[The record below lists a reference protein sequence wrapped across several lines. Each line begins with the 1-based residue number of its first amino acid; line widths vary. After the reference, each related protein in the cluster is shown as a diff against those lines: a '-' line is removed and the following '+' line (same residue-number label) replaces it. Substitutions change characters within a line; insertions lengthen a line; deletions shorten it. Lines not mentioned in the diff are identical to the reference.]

1 MEPEDVTSSPHSPP
15 HGDEDAY
22 SISYSTLSSRS
33 RSPTPSSLV
42 DITPPLP
49 LPHEVIRLI
58 QCAQC
63 SHPFR
68 TPLRL
73 PCGNTVCRSCLPPV
87 RPRTGVSYPA
97 SEERRQGFTCQWG
110 REFCGADHCLGDC
123 GVDVTLTRLVDI
135 FQAVLGSRLDAVGEN
150 AGINI
155 EWKRSSET
163 DAEVKNANIGTD
175 LLRGVY
181 DLVGS
186 GRLGYDASGVQYD
199 PPVQANLGQYDRSFE
214 ALRSA
219 VRNELDCQ
227 VCYSLILDP
236 LTTPCGHTFCRSCV
250 AMALSHSNLCP
261 VCRRKLNMTTSV
273 QSERINKRLS
283 DLIQLF
289 LPDAVASRR
298 ADLGSDIDAGTE
310 GKIPLFVTSLSF
322 PTMPMALHIF
332 EPRYRL
338 MIQRVM
344 ESRSRKFGMVM
355 PNRRGRLQQGLGRA
369 PFLRYGTVLVVDRY
383 ELLPDGRSLVI
394 ATGMS
399 RFRVVSWELVDGYH
413 VGKVQRVD
421 DVSISEEEAQESRE
435 TSAVLDVSASI
446 SNATERS
453 LESMSTQQLFQFA
466 LDFVL
471 KERRQGAPWLHPRV
485 LLAYGALPTDPAI
498 FPWWLATILPIWD
511 EEKYALLSSTTV
523 RQRLKV
529 TARWIKRLES
539 RPCPFSMS
547 VSVSFGPGGVITHFE
562 EPGLVAP
569 QGAET
574 YLSQTLVLG
583 LFLAILAT
591 QVAVNAVQ
599 AVRTRRR
606 ARVEGARAVQ
616 TAREQ
621 NGIPA
626 PAPAPAPA
634 PTPTTTTTEV
644 QDEVEGNDANPARDV
659 SSDGATR

>member
-15 HGDEDAY
+15 AGDEDAY

-33 RSPTPSSLV
+33 PTPLSPV
-42 DITPPLP
+42 DITPNLP

-58 QCAQC
+58 QCARC
-63 SHPFR
+63 SRPFR

-110 REFCGADHCLGDC
+110 REDCGADHCLGDC
-123 GVDVTLTRLVDI
+123 GVDVTLTRLADI
-135 FQAVLGSRLDAVGEN
+135 FQEVLGSGLDAVEDG
-150 AGINI
+150 AGTEIN
-155 EWKRSSET
+155 WKDSSEVE
-163 DAEVKNANIGTD
+163 AEVKSANIGTD
-175 LLRGVY
+175 LVRGVY
-181 DLVGS
+181 DLVAS
-186 GRLGYDASGVQYD
+186 GRLGYDASVVRYD
-199 PPVQANLGQYDRSFE
+199 PPVQANRGQYDRACE
-214 ALRSA
+214 TLKGA

-250 AMALSHSNLCP
+250 TMALSHSNLCP
-261 VCRRKLNMTTSV
+261 FCRRKLNMTTSV

-298 ADLGSDIDAGTE
+298 ADLGSDLEAGTE

-421 DVSISEEEAQESRE
+421 DVPISEEEAQESRE
-435 TSAVLDVSASI
+435 TSAVLNISSSST

-547 VSVSFGPGGVITHFE
+547 VSVSFGPGGAITHFG

-583 LFLAILAT
+583 LFLAIFAT

-606 ARVEGARAVQ
+606 ARVEGARPVQ
-616 TAREQ
+616 TAREP
-621 NGIPA
+621 NG
-626 PAPAPAPA
+626 
-634 PTPTTTTTEV
+634 TPTTTTTEV
-644 QDEVEGNDANPARDV
+644 QDEDEGNDSNPVRDV
-659 SSDGATR
+659 SSDGATG